1 MINIG
6 SRTGHKI
13 GILLILTTLTIG
25 SAASLSWVEPGEGDV
40 ITGEYTL
47 NVTDVPDGNQV
58 NFSYQ
63 VEGGTW
69 TEIDTDSSNEE
80 YRTLLW
86 NTGDPGSGD
95 YTLRAN
101 NTADSSSNAQT
112 VSVTVDNNSPSLNL
126 DNPSSPTNEDS
137 PDVEVSASDDSSN
150 IVNIS
155 VTVEDSDG
163 DEENSNECDSSS
175 CTVSTDSLSDG
186 EYTVDAT
193 TYDEAN
199 NDASESWTFTVDTEY
214 DGDSNPSFSVEDES
228 GGVVLF
234 DEDKDLTVDFG
245 DADST
250 SDTTVTCYVGGEDVG
265 DFTVDANEDNPDESD
280 TTCSIDDDDNED
292 YYDTSAEIYLEMQDE
307 AGNTEESDS
316 ETVSFDVNAPSVT
329 GLEIPTDADLYN
341 ADFDVGFSAYDSA
354 SDIEEVEYYFE
365 SDTDYGEGTE
375 IDYSSDTES
384 YEIDTSSLGAGD
396 HTLYVR
402 AQDEADR
409 WSSARSVD
417 FTFDPEAVPEISVD
431 VPESVSVTA
440 GQRKSFD
447 VTIENTGDLFIS
459 SVELNG
465 SAEGVFSDTETISD
479 LEPGDSITS
488 SLRVD
493 TESGNIGEHKIQVS
507 TDNPSMNE
515 EISLVVEANS
525 DQRSRIDSDISE
537 YQTMLQEMEANVTE
551 LQQKVSESKKER
563 LNSNF
568 SSFKQKVEDAQ
579 SAIDSGD
586 YYEAEAILEGVD
598 EDYSAAESTYEAVEK
613 EYKNNQFWMLILLGL
628 GGFIVLGGGAI
639 GALSYTDEF
648 EFDVRDYLDNLQEM
662 EFDTGFVDRY
672 VEKIKRMMEGKDTSE
687 AEEFEWE
694 GFKNN

>member
-1 MINIG
+1 VINIG

-25 SAASLSWVEPGEGDV
+25 SVAGLSWESPKDGDDFKDT
-40 ITGEYTL
+40 ITL
-47 NVTDVPDGNQV
+47 NVSAPDSSSITFYYDDGSV
-58 NFSYQ
+58 
-63 VEGGTW
+63 
-69 TEIDTDSSNEE
+69 TEIGSDSSSGEFYSTDWDSSNAG
-80 YRTLLW
+80 
-86 NTGDPGSGD
+86 TGNFDLIAGNGSQND
-95 YTLRAN
+95 TISV
-101 NTADSSSNAQT
+101 TADFAKPN
-112 VSVTVDNNSPSLNL
+112 VDSFSPSE
-126 DNPSSPTNEDS
+126 DDFTNEDS
-137 PDVEVSASDDSSN
+137 LEVSYSASDEHTSVDSEY
-150 IVNIS
+150 IR
-155 VTVEDSDG
+155 VEDSDG
-163 DEENSNECDSSS
+163 DQVNDADSDNVDVDDLSN
-175 CTVSTDSLSDG
+175 G
-186 EYTVDAT
+186 ETYTVEYEVRDSVGNW
-193 TYDEAN
+193 N
-199 NDASESWTFTVDTEY
+199 NDSWDFTVDTEY

-316 ETVSFDVNAPSVT
+316 ETVAFDVNAPSVT

-341 ADFDVGFSAYDSA
+341 ADFDVEFSAYDSA

-384 YEIDTSSLGAGD
+384 YEIDTSSLSAGD

-440 GQRKSFD
+440 GQRKSFE

-459 SVELNG
+459 NIELSG
-465 SAEGVFSDTETISD
+465 SAEGVFSDTESISD
-479 LEPGDSITS
+479 LEPGDSITA

-493 TESGNIGEHKIQVS
+493 TESGNIGEHTIQVS

-537 YQTMLQEMEANVTE
+537 YQTMLQEMEANVTD